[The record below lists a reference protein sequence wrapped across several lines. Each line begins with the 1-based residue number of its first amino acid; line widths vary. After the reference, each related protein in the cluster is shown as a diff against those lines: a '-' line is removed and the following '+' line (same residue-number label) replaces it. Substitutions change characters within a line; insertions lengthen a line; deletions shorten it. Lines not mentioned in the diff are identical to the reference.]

1 MRSGVS
7 DLDLYADL
15 LLRKLV
21 TSDGGAVSVP
31 VLVLGDQCV
40 ATLRLLEHGEG
51 DVLRETNLNVRT
63 LRASIG
69 NVLAP
74 PTDGSFTL
82 RFEGDRSGDL
92 KPSSTAAEVKAA
104 LDALDPEDAHQLQE
118 VVASSVPGCWLLRF
132 ASAAAIPLAVASNT
146 LKPESF
152 VRIRTF
158 EQSGQRWHEIRLV
171 QTPAV
176 FTGTHER
183 VLPPPPNVTRIR
195 DGNTQGDF
203 KTNEIQALIVPANF
217 RGTYYLRWDFRTTK
231 LLGIDD
237 GPQEIAAA
245 LNAMFTDGGTRF
257 DVSNPEPDHAYVE
270 FIGELEGAPQPLM
283 EVSVHSFEPGV
294 LTFTLDLARAEL
306 ASALRE
312 VPQIELPFEVEIEV
326 VDDDQD
332 AADPAIPGRL
342 ITLFQ
347 QPIKI
352 AREQIWEELA
362 DIPAIDWMQP
372 PQPRDYIP
380 FTRDQVLI
388 GNQATYIAALGDGA
402 KRSFSLS
409 HNRGTSNGVLSIR
422 ENIANGRLLRPD
434 ECTVHFPSDNE
445 LVVDFPAPLEAPA
458 LNAYVLNFTAAGP
471 ASAFQNHTHTIQQI
485 IGLEDALF
493 ALGARLASIEDL
505 LPQVQPAAPRTDLK
519 PMEISIP
526 DKAEIFPGRLSASID
541 AKSLASGTLPTP
553 LPRAAGLLP
562 AIHDAT
568 VLSIPVPLPSPATN
582 AGQVFRNDTNAA
594 LSVPAGLGRR
604 GTSLEPGGFIGSDG
618 RVWYRLTQHQA
629 TNSYFPTDFERE
641 LFLFAVNEQMLRAG
655 QSLSLEFDI
664 ALQLLQANTRGQY
677 LLVIEVGGVPGQL
690 TPAPTAENLLDVTW
704 QPVPLLSQRIIVFS
718 FPLKHHFGASIRRE
732 INGTLLADR
741 LLYSAWEA
749 GAAAPASPN
758 FVIRARLVQWDTENS
773 VRDAKGNVFYSLT
786 GAKAQI
792 Q

>member
-1 MRSGVS
+1 MS
-7 DLDLYADL
+7 DLALYADL
-15 LLRKLV
+15 SARKLI
-21 TSDGGAVSVP
+21 TSDGGAVSLP

-40 ATLRLLEHGEG
+40 CTLRLLGHGEG
-51 DVLRETNLNVRT
+51 DALQEKNLNVRT

-69 NVLAP
+69 KVLEP
-74 PTDGSFTL
+74 PTDGAFTL
-82 RFEGDRSGDL
+82 RFTDGPSREL
-92 KPSSTAAEVKAA
+92 KPGSTAAEMKSA
-104 LDALDPEDAHQLQE
+104 LEALDPEGSYPLQE
-118 VVASSVPGCWLLRF
+118 VVASAPGCWLLRF
-132 ASAAAIPLAVASNT
+132 ATNVAVPLAVATNT

-152 VRIRTF
+152 IRIRAF
-158 EQSGQRWHEIRLV
+158 EQSGRRWHELRLV
-171 QTPAV
+171 QAPVV
-176 FTGTHER
+176 FTGTHDR
-183 VLPPPPNVTRIR
+183 VLPPPPSVKRIR
-195 DGNTQGDF
+195 SGSTDGEF
-203 KTNEIQALIVPANF
+203 KTNEIQALIVPSNF
-217 RGTYYLRWDFRTTK
+217 KGTYYLRWDFRTTK
-231 LLGIDD
+231 LLGIED

-245 LNAMFTDGGTRF
+245 LNGMFTDGKSRF
-257 DVSNPEPDHAYVE
+257 DATNPEPDHAYVE
-270 FIGELEGAPQPLM
+270 FTGELGGSPQPLM

-306 ASALRE
+306 ASALRD
-312 VPQIELPFEVEIEV
+312 VAQVELPLEIEIEIV
-326 VDDDQD
+326 ADG
-332 AADPAIPGRL
+332 ADPSDPAVPGRL
-342 ITLFQ
+342 ITLCQ
-347 QPIKI
+347 QSIKI

-362 DIPAIDWMQP
+362 EIPAIDWLRP

-380 FTRDQVLI
+380 FTREQIITGSQHYVAVI
-388 GNQATYIAALGDGA
+388 GDGER
-402 KRSFSLS
+402 RSVQLD
-409 HNRGTSNGVLSIR
+409 HHLGTSAFHLTIR
-422 ENIANGRLLRPD
+422 ENQANGRRLLD
-434 ECTVHFPSDNE
+434 NEFELHFPSDNE
-445 LVVDFPAPLEAPA
+445 AVLDFPAGSPPPA
-458 LNAYVLNFTAAGP
+458 MDSLVVTISTAGP
-471 ASAFQNHTHTIQQI
+471 RSAFARHTHYTSEI
-485 IGLEDALF
+485 IGLDDALF
-493 ALGARLASIEDL
+493 ALGARVAAIEDL
-505 LPQVQPAAPRTDLK
+505 LPQVQPAAPRNDAK

-526 DKAEIFPGRLSASID
+526 DKAEIFPGRLPASID
-541 AKSLASGTLPTP
+541 AKSLASGNLPTS

-568 VLSIPVPLPSPATN
+568 ALSVPVPLPAPATRI
-582 AGQVFRNDTNAA
+582 GEVFRNDTNAA

-618 RVWYRLTQHQA
+618 RVWYRLTQHPA

-792 Q
+792 K